1 MKEIHVHKTKLV
13 ALLYCLLFL
22 ANSTPSRA
30 ELPAHHKV
38 SIDAIE
44 TCLGKAKRAIEE
56 TAKKIPLISC
66 DIPFSFKE
74 AELDMLLNQA
84 PASGDEPPENNPK
97 ATETKESKEGRLK
110 SASKSTIKTL
120 VNVKTA
126 KCLAKVRLET
136 ATLQKAIDMKE
147 GELTL
152 PKQPITC
159 DLQTRSN
166 LAKQASFSF
175 QPYGLFANGCIKK
188 FSPQMG
194 NFKLDC
200 TFCRLKMVATTMS
213 FWVNYI
219 GSRMAPGINKTLG
232 KSCKK

>member
-1 MKEIHVHKTKLV
+1 MQNYKFV
-13 ALLYCLLFL
+13 ALLFCLIFSSY
-22 ANSTPSRA
+22 NTSTKA
-30 ELPAHHKV
+30 EVPAHHKV
-38 SIDAIE
+38 SIEAIE
-44 TCLGKAKRAIEE
+44 KCLGKAKRAIEE

-74 AELDMLLNQA
+74 AELDMLLNQSA
-84 PASGDEPPENNPK
+84 EPETNLPAQTPQ
-97 ATETKESKEGRLK
+97 TETNKQTPEDPKDGRLK

-120 VNVKTA
+120 VNVKAA
-126 KCLAKVRLET
+126 KCVAKVRIET

-175 QPYGLFANGCIKK
+175 QPYGLFTNGCLKK

-194 NFKLDC
+194 GFKLDC

-232 KSCKK
+232 KTCNK